1 MFSELMDSFT
11 DKDKKG
17 HTRLTF
23 REQFFFWI
31 HLQNKVPKLIHY
43 ITKKKE
49 LGNNQK
55 IY

>member
-23 REQFFFWI
+23 GEQFFFWI
-31 HLQNKVPKLIHY
+31 HLQNKVPKKVLNSL
-43 ITKKKE
+43 E
-49 LGNNQK
+49 NQVK
-55 IY
+55 GVG